1 MDGERV
7 VITGATGFIGRAL
20 TRALLAQGATVIAL
34 AREKPG
40 RRLGEGVVEGAE
52 VVEVDLRY
60 AAGVRR
66 AVEAAQPTLAV
77 HLAAVGVTDPFLPV
91 GEALRGNLDSTI
103 NLLKAV
109 SGRCRVIV
117 ARTPGEVDSINT
129 YAAAKAAAWQ
139 FCKMYQR
146 TQGWPITAVMPFQV
160 YGPEQP
166 AKTII
171 GAAVTAAKA
180 GENFPTTPGEQM
192 RDWVYIDDVVAGIIA
207 ASRAGRIDG
216 RTIEL
221 GTGVG
226 TSVREVV
233 EKVFKLAG
241 QGRPLIG
248 ALPPRP
254 GEPPSQIADAGL
266 TEQLIDWRAGVGLDE
281 GLKKVI
287 ETSND
292 KRETS
297 P

>member
-1 MDGERV
+1 MNGERV
-7 VITGATGFIGRAL
+7 LITGATGFIGRAL
-20 TRALLAQGATVIAL
+20 TRAWLADGATVTAL
-34 AREKPG
+34 VREKPG
-40 RRLGEGVVEGAE
+40 RRLGQE
-52 VVEVDLRY
+52 VSQGTEAVEVDLRY

-77 HLAAVGVTDPFLPV
+77 HLAAVGVTDPFLPI
-91 GEALRGNLDSTI
+91 GEALRGNLEATI
-103 NLLKAV
+103 NLLNAV

-117 ARTPGEVDSINT
+117 ARTPGEIDSINT

-160 YGPEQP
+160 YGPGQP
-166 AKTII
+166 AQTII
-171 GAAVTAAKA
+171 GAAAAAAKA
-180 GENFPTTPGEQM
+180 GESFPTTSGEQV

-207 ASRAGRIDG
+207 ASRASGIDG
-216 RTIEL
+216 RTIDL

-226 TSVREVV
+226 TPVREAV

-241 QGRPLIG
+241 HGRPLVG
-248 ALPPRP
+248 VLPPRP
-254 GEPPSQIADAGL
+254 GEPPSQIADAEM
-266 TEQLIDWRAGVGLDE
+266 TEQLIGWRARVSLDE
-281 GLKKVI
+281 GLRKVI

>member
-7 VITGATGFIGRAL
+7 IVTGATGFIGRAL
-20 TRALLAQGATVIAL
+20 TRAWLADGATVTAL
-34 AREKPG
+34 VREKPG
-40 RRLGEGVVEGAE
+40 RQLGQGAPQGAE
-52 VVEVDLRY
+52 AVEVDLRY

-66 AVEAAQPTLAV
+66 AVEAAQPTLVV
-77 HLAAVGVTDPFLPV
+77 HLAAVGVTDPFLPI
-91 GEALRGNLDSTI
+91 GEALRGNLEATI
-103 NLLKAV
+103 NLIKAV
-109 SGRCRVIV
+109 SGRCRVVV
-117 ARTPGEVDSINT
+117 ARTPGEIDSINT

-139 FCKMYQR
+139 FCRMFHR

-166 AKTII
+166 AKTVI

-180 GENFPTTPGEQM
+180 GDNFAATPGEQM
-192 RDWVYIDDVVAGIIA
+192 RDWIYIDDVTAGIIA

-248 ALPPRP
+248 ALPQRS
-254 GEPPSQIADAGL
+254 GEPLSQIADADIA
-266 TEQLIDWRAGVGLDE
+266 EQLIGWRAKVGLDE
-281 GLKKVI
+281 GLRRVISKK
-287 ETSND
+287 
-292 KRETS
+292 
-297 P
+297 